1 MDHRFRRRKDAD
13 LASGSARVSAS
24 SGSKSIWLPIL
35 GLSMVYS
42 IIATAAFFLI
52 SWLVADLEYALSG
65 AFAAGVVIG
74 FFAIGILIA
83 EAAGR
88 IRRSWAMPAF
98 LATFV
103 IKVFGVAF
111 VLLSL
116 GLPAWVDRQAFVLAA
131 AVSLVAWQ
139 VGEVRAFMKA
149 RLAIY
154 NEE

>member
-1 MDHRFRRRKDAD
+1 M
-13 LASGSARVSAS
+13 ASGSARVSAS
-24 SGSKSIWLPIL
+24 SAPKSIWLPIL
-35 GLSMVYS
+35 GLSLVYS
-42 IIATAAFFLI
+42 IIASLAFFLI
-52 SWLVADLEYALSG
+52 SWLIADLQYALSG
-65 AFAAGVVIG
+65 ALAAGMVIG

-98 LATFV
+98 LAVFV
-103 IKVFGVAF
+103 VKVFGIAF
-111 VLLSL
+111 VLLNL
-116 GLPAWVDRQAFVLAA
+116 GLPVWVDRQGFVLAA
-131 AVSLVAWQ
+131 AISLVAWQ

>member
-1 MDHRFRRRKDAD
+1 M
-13 LASGSARVSAS
+13 ASSSARVALS
-24 SGSKSIWLPIL
+24 SGSRSIWLPIL
-35 GLSMVYS
+35 GLSLVYS
-42 IIATAAFFLI
+42 IIATAVFFLI

-65 AFAAGVVIG
+65 ALAAGVVIG

-88 IRRSWAMPAF
+88 VRRSWAMPAF

-111 VLLSL
+111 VLLNL
-116 GLPAWVDRQAFVLAA
+116 GLPDWVNRQGFVLAA

-139 VGEVRAFMKA
+139 IGEVRAFMKA

>member
-1 MDHRFRRRKDAD
+1 MSSPSVRI
-13 LASGSARVSAS
+13 SAS
-24 SGSKSIWLPIL
+24 NAPKSIWLPIL
-35 GLSMVYS
+35 GISLLYS
-42 IIATAAFFLI
+42 IIAVTIFFLI
-52 SWLVADLEYALSG
+52 SWLVADVKYALSG
-65 AFAAGVVIG
+65 AFAAGLVIG
-74 FFAIGILIA
+74 FFAVSVLIA

-88 IRRSWAMPAF
+88 IRHTWAMPAF

-103 IKVFGVAF
+103 VKVFGIAF

-116 GLPAWVDRQAFVLAA
+116 GLPDWVNRQGFVLAA
-131 AVSLVAWQ
+131 AISLVAWQ